1 MWIVLWE
8 RDWKWFQHYSVLS
21 YRQCS
26 TKHLFAYNR
35 HHHHQYHF
43 YPYPFSKHEKTIVK
57 LLLWFCWGFFCEI
70 LLLRVIFSSS
80 YANHI
85 QFIQS
90 LKSVS
95 NVMSIVKDMRFS
107 LSDFFGQTVRKIVIR
122 TNFNVQLN
130 CFECFCN
137 VFVYGL
143 LIVCFTRIFELFWIL
158 TMNL

>member
-90 LKSVS
+90 VKSVS

-107 LSDFFGQTVRKIVIR
+107 LSDFFWPDSQKNSHTYK
-122 TNFNVQLN
+122 
-130 CFECFCN
+130 FECS
-137 VFVYGL
+137 VK
-143 LIVCFTRIFELFWIL
+143 LFWMFL
-158 TMNL
+158 